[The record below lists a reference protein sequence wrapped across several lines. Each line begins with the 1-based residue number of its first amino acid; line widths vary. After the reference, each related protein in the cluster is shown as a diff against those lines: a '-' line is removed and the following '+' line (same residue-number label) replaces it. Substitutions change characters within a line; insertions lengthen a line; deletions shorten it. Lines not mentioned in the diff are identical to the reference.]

1 MLLFRVK
8 RTSELGGVCGA
19 FTHHAHRGQCG
30 PPGGT
35 WCAIEAEWDFFHPQE
50 AHLGHPSMAFGVK
63 PVAHVPLSVSR
74 LMAAAGSLGSTGIK
88 FYAYGG
94 VPLGPLPGLGC
105 CAHGQLG
112 GCVPV
117 AGWLFHESSSG
128 GVLVQSLLIAAA
140 GR

>member
-1 MLLFRVK
+1 MAEISAMRRTRVDFGSESTK
-8 RTSELGGVCGA
+8 VASDYSVRTAVSLRSWECIERA
-19 FTHHAHRGQCG
+19 AK
-30 PPGGT
+30 PPG
-35 WCAIEAEWDFFHPQE
+35 W
-50 AHLGHPSMAFGVK
+50 
-63 PVAHVPLSVSR
+63 R
-74 LMAAAGSLGSTGIK
+74 STFERK

-140 GR
+140 GC